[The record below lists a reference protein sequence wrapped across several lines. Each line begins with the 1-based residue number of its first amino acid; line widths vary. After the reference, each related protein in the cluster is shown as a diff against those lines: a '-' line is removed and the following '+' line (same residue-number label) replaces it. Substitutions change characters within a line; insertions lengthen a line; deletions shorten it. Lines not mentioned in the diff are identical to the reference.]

1 MILKE
6 QLANNNRDMS
16 KKSNKIAK
24 KIRRSNKKCGLIKSN
39 VTIDNTGTTT
49 VIGRFIIPLK
59 LSN

>member
-1 MILKE
+1 
-6 QLANNNRDMS
+6 MS